1 MMPDTMVMSFVC
13 ENDEKML
20 VDKGGVIKLLGGKE
34 VPFVLKHGVYFV
46 RLFIQNPDDPSM
58 PGFTGQGS

>member
-1 MMPDTMVMSFVC
+1 MPILSVRRLAKEGARVTF
-13 ENDEKML
+13 N
-20 VDKGGVIKLLGGKE
+20 DKGGVIELPDNTSI
-34 VPFVLKHGVYFV
+34 PFVLKHGVYFV